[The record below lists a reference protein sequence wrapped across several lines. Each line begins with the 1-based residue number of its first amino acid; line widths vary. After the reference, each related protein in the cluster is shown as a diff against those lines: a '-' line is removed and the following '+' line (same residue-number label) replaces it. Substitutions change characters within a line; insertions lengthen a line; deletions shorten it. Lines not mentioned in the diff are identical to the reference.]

1 MKDFTI
7 IYGTEEQYKFFHTK
21 AINEDIAYIQWENQ
35 FPYGN
40 FLWLS
45 ETGDK
50 DVAVD
55 EYRSL

>member
-7 IYGTEEQYKFFHTK
+7 IYGTEEEYKFFHTR
-21 AINEDIAYIQWENQ
+21 AINEDTAFVQWEGK
-35 FPYGN
+35 FPYAN

-45 ETGDK
+45 ETWDEEI
-50 DVAVD
+50 ALD

>member
-7 IYGTEEQYKFFHTK
+7 IYGTEEQYKFFHIK
-21 AINEDIAYIQWENQ
+21 AVNEDIAYIQWENQ

-45 ETGDK
+45 ETK
-50 DVAVD
+50 DEGTALD
-55 EYRSL
+55 DYRSL

>member
-7 IYGTEEQYKFFHTK
+7 IYGTEEEYKFFHTR
-21 AINEDIAYIQWENQ
+21 AMNEDIAYSHWESK
-35 FPYGN
+35 FPYAN

-50 DVAVD
+50 EVALG

>member
-7 IYGTEEQYKFFHTK
+7 IYGTEEEYKFFHTR
-21 AINEDIAYIQWENQ
+21 AMNEDIAYSHWESK
-35 FPYGN
+35 FPYAN

-50 DVAVD
+50 EVALD
-55 EYRSL
+55 